1 MGKGS
6 AMGVCA
12 RASRGGG
19 GGGGGGRYMHQSVY
33 LNFGCPRDDDET
45 FPNA

>member
-6 AMGVCA
+6 AMYVSVRA

-19 GGGGGGRYMHQSVY
+19 GRTQMRESVY

-45 FPNA
+45 VPNV